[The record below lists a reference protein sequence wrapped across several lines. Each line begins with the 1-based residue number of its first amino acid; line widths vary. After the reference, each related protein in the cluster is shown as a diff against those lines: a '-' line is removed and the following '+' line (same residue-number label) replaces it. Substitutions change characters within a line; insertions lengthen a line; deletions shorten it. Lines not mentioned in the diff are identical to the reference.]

1 MVPFSI
7 LFWTPEQ
14 KKLIDS
20 FSTNESIVLLGDYGT
35 GKTVVIQS
43 VAEKLR
49 NSERDLVYIN
59 ALDTKDYD
67 EKYYKTWEDV
77 LDVIVKLRLPSG
89 VTVLDMGTLRRQYL
103 ERNTGTTRNVC
114 FLI

>member
-1 MVPFSI
+1 MELYRFPPQFVSQV
-7 LFWTPEQ
+7 W
-14 KKLIDS
+14 S
-20 FSTNESIVLLGDYGT
+20 HYR
-35 GKTVVIQS
+35 VIMI
-43 VAEKLR
+43 A
-49 NSERDLVYIN
+49 DIN
-59 ALDTKDYD
+59 ALDTTDYD
-67 EKYYKTWEDV
+67 GKKYYKTWEDV